1 MTKENLIHSNLKE
14 GQKYSHSKFGI
25 VTLCDKEN
33 LCFADCWNTFH
44 LINLKDL
51 KPLKK

>member
-1 MTKENLIHSNLKE
+1 MIKENLNYSDLKE
-14 GQKYSHSKFGI
+14 GQKYSHSKLGI

-33 LCFADCWNTFH
+33 LCFADCWTTYH
-44 LINLKDL
+44 LINLTDL